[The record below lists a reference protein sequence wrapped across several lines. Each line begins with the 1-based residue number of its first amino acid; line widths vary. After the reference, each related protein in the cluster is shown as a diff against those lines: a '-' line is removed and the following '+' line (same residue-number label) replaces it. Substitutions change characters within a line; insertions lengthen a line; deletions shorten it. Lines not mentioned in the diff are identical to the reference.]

1 MAVKKRNDLASMA
14 SIFVPAAIENLRI
27 AERNIEEKKYDEA
40 SKWIAEAVTRLDHLR
55 KAFADACAE
64 RTAEEAGRLTGED

>member
-1 MAVKKRNDLASMA
+1 MAVEKRNDLASMA

-27 AERNIEEKKYDEA
+27 AERNIKEKKYDEA

-55 KAFADACAE
+55 QAFAEACKE
-64 RTAEEAGRLTGED
+64 RAAEEGLHLGED